1 MNLDDRSSEN
11 VSMIGGKTSALARY
25 LLLLFVCCL
34 PGLCLGQS
42 QTGTL
47 LGNVADQNG
56 AAVPAANVRLM
67 NRLTGYRAEIAAGP
81 DGTFAFHNVPF
92 ADYELSVSS
101 TGFGDYK
108 NSVAVRSN
116 VPIRI
121 NVGLAVGG
129 AAAEV
134 TVDYLAS
141 KDKTQTET
149 QISAERIQNFPTAS
163 RTRGLPGV
171 VATTSGITTQNGGLM
186 HVRGVDDGI
195 LYVVDG
201 VPITDRVDLMTASG
215 SDIGDVRSIQVITGN
230 FPAEFGGRSGAVAIV
245 QSNSGIDERLSGEF
259 TAGVGNLATRDIAG
273 QFAAAPSKKFSI
285 FASGAA
291 ARSDRYLDAVDERN
305 FNNHGFRRNLAFRA
319 DWQPRESDAM
329 FFNLG
334 INGARIDVPNDE
346 IQELALQR
354 QRQHFDDDNEA
365 FSWQHIW
372 NSDVVTNLVLFRRR
386 AEAKLFASEFD
397 TPITATQDRRQTR
410 EGALGSLS
418 VSKYGHAF
426 KGGFEATHISLR
438 EFFSFA
444 VTDDELAEERGVSEE
459 AREFTSDDPFVFTGA
474 RNGQYLAVY
483 VQDQFTFKNLTVSA
497 GLRLEHSDLPL
508 VGNQLSPRLGLAY
521 HVTRT
526 GTTLRAS
533 LNRLFQPPQIEN
545 LLLSDSEQARALSP
559 FSGDGEGGARVR
571 AERVSAYEAGATQNI
586 GNVARLDV
594 AYWHRDF
601 RNYDDPNT
609 LFNTTIV
616 FPNSVNKGFARG
628 TDVRLDILERR
639 GFSGYASWTNSRIL
653 QTGPI
658 NGGLFLTDEFMEIG
672 PGTRFIPDHDQRNA
686 ASFAVTYNSKERR
699 WFATFGGRHESGVAI
714 EADEDR
720 IIELMNAPGADLV
733 NFDRGR
739 IRPWTI
745 FNLQAGLHLSRNEKH
760 AVRLEAN
767 VENIFN
773 HRFAYNFGSPFEG
786 THFGHPRMFG
796 ARMTVSFR

>member
-1 MNLDDRSSEN
+1 MSE
-11 VSMIGGKTSALARY
+11 KTALTLH
-25 LLLLFVCCL
+25 LLLLIICCL

-56 AAVPAANVRLM
+56 AALPAANVQLS
-67 NRLTGYRAEIAAGP
+67 NRLTGYRAEIAAGT
-81 DGTFAFHNVPF
+81 DGSFAFHNVPF

-101 TGFGDYK
+101 NGFNDFK

-116 VPIRI
+116 VPIHI

-129 AAAEV
+129 AAAQV
-134 TVDYLAS
+134 TVDDLAG

-149 QISAERIQNFPTAS
+149 QISAERLKDFPQTR

-171 VATTSGITTQNGGLM
+171 IATTSGITTQNGGLM
-186 HVRGVDDGI
+186 HIRGVDDGI

-245 QSNSGIDERLSGEF
+245 QANSGIDEKLNGEI
-259 TAGVGNLATRDIAG
+259 TAGVGNLKTSDIAG
-273 QFAAAPSKKFSI
+273 QFAAAWRQKFGISAGGA
-285 FASGAA
+285 FAG
-291 ARSDRYLDAVDERN
+291 SDRYLDAVDERN
-305 FNNHGFRRNLAFRA
+305 FNNHGFRRNFAFRA

-329 FFNLG
+329 FFNFG

-346 IQELALQR
+346 IQQLALQR

-372 NSDVVTNLVLFRRR
+372 NSDIVTNLVLFRRR
-386 AEAKLFASEFD
+386 AEAKLFPSEFD

-418 VSKYGHAF
+418 VSKHGHAF

-444 VTDDELAEERGVSEE
+444 VTDEELAEERGVSEQ
-459 AREFTSDDPFVFTGA
+459 AREFTSANPFVFTDA

-483 VQDQFTFKNLTVSA
+483 VQDQFTAFKNLTVSA
-497 GLRLEHSDLPL
+497 GLRFEHSNLPATD
-508 VGNQLSPRLGLAY
+508 NQLSPRLGLAY
-521 HVTRT
+521 HIPRT
-526 GTTLRAS
+526 NITLRAS
-533 LNRLFQPPQIEN
+533 FNRLFQPPQIEN

-609 LFNTTIV
+609 FFNTTIV
-616 FPNSVNKGFARG
+616 FPNSVEKGFARG

-658 NGGLFLTDEFMEIG
+658 NGGLFLTDEFVEIG
-672 PGTRFIPDHDQRNA
+672 PGTRFIPDHDQRNV
-686 ASFAVTYNSKERR
+686 ASFAVTYDSKERR
-699 WFATFGGRHESGVAI
+699 WFGTFGARHESGVGL
-714 EADEDR
+714 EADEDS
-720 IIELMNAPGADLV
+720 IIQLMNAPGADLV

-739 IRPWTI
+739 VRPWTI
-745 FNLQAGLHLSRNEKH
+745 FNLQAGWHLSRNEKH
-760 AVRLEAN
+760 AVRLESN
-767 VENIFN
+767 IENIFN

-786 THFGHPRMFG
+786 THFGHPRLVG
-796 ARMTVSFR
+796 GRLTVSFR

>member
-1 MNLDDRSSEN
+1 MMR
-11 VSMIGGKTSALARY
+11 GKISAFAG
-25 LLLLFVCCL
+25 LLVLLFVCGL
-34 PGLCLGQS
+34 AGLCPGQS

-47 LGNVADQNG
+47 LGSVADQNG
-56 AAVPAANVRLM
+56 AVVPAANVQLM
-67 NRLTGYRAEIAAGP
+67 NRLTGYHGAITTGP
-81 DGTFAFHNVPF
+81 DGSFAFHNVPF

-101 TGFGDYK
+101 KGFGEYK

-116 VPIRI
+116 VPIRMS
-121 NVGLAVGG
+121 VGLAVGG

-134 TVDYLAS
+134 IVDDFAG

-149 QISAERIQNFPTAS
+149 QISAERIQDFPVAR
-163 RTRGLPGV
+163 RTRGLSGV

-215 SDIGDVRSIQVITGN
+215 SDIGDVRSVQVITGN

-245 QSNSGIDERLSGEF
+245 QANSGIDDKLSGEF
-259 TAGVGNLATRDIAG
+259 TGNVGNLATSDLAG
-273 QFAAAPSKKFSI
+273 QFAAARSQKFGI

-305 FNNHGFRRNLAFRA
+305 FNNHGFRRNFAFRA

-329 FFNLG
+329 FFNFG
-334 INGARIDVPNDE
+334 INGARLDVPNDE
-346 IQELALQR
+346 IQQLAGQR

-365 FSWQHIW
+365 FSWQHVVR
-372 NSDVVTNLVLFRRR
+372 SDVVANLVLFRRR
-386 AEAKLFASEFD
+386 AEARLFPSEFD

-410 EGALGSLS
+410 SGALGSLS
-418 VSKYGHAF
+418 VYKHGHAF
-426 KGGFEATHISLR
+426 KGGFEATHIRLR
-438 EFFSFA
+438 ESFSFA

-459 AREFTSDDPFVFTGA
+459 ARAFTPADPFVFAGS
-474 RNGQYLAVY
+474 RSGHYLAAY
-483 VQDQFTFKNLTVSA
+483 VQDQFTAFKHLTISA
-497 GLRLEHSDLPL
+497 GVRFDHSNLPA
-508 VGNQLSPRLGLAY
+508 VDNQLSPRLGIAY
-521 HVTRT
+521 HIART

-533 LNRLFQPPQIEN
+533 FNRLFQPPQIEN
-545 LLLSDSEQARALSP
+545 LLLANSEQARALSP

-571 AERVSAYEAGATQNI
+571 AERVSAYEVGAAHNI
-586 GNVARLDV
+586 GSVARLDV
-594 AYWHRDF
+594 AYWYRNF
-601 RNYDDPNT
+601 RNFDDPNT
-609 LFNTTIV
+609 FFNTTIV
-616 FPNSVNKGFARG
+616 FPNSVAKGFARG
-628 TDVRLDILERR
+628 TDLRLDIPERR

-658 NGGLFLTDEFMEIG
+658 NGGLFLTDEFSEIG
-672 PGTRFIPDHDQRNA
+672 PGTKFIPDHDQRNV
-686 ASFAVTYNSKERR
+686 ASFAITYNSPVWR
-699 WFATFGGRHESGVAI
+699 WFGTFGGRHESGVGL
-714 EADEDR
+714 ETDEDR
-720 IIELMNAPGADLV
+720 IAELMQMPGADLV
-733 NFDRGR
+733 NFERSR

-745 FNLQAGLHLSRNEKH
+745 FNLQAGWHLVRNERQH
-760 AVRLEAN
+760 IRFEAN
-767 VENIFN
+767 IENIFN